1 MRHTRLCNHVFC
13 LASQI
18 AFRVIYIGYEYVI
31 FCPCFFCLETLGVG
45 AAVIVASILILL
57 TLFNVD
63 FVKLHEKATKA
74 CWMKI
79 QQDKVGKYS
88 YAKVNTSR

>member
-1 MRHTRLCNHVFC
+1 
-13 LASQI
+13 
-18 AFRVIYIGYEYVI
+18 
-31 FCPCFFCLETLGVG
+31 VG

>member
-1 MRHTRLCNHVFC
+1 M
-13 LASQI
+13 
-18 AFRVIYIGYEYVI
+18 
-31 FCPCFFCLETLGVG
+31 G

-63 FVKLHEKATKA
+63 FAKLHEKAIKA